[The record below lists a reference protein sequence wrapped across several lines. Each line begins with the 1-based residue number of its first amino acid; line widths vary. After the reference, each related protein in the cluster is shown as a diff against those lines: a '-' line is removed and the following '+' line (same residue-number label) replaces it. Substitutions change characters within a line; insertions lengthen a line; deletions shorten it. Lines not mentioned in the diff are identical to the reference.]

1 MIEVRQTEEFTKWIG
16 KLRDSTARAKIAT
29 RIRRIEL
36 QGNFGDVA
44 PVGEG
49 VSELRIHYG
58 PGYRVYF
65 VQDGDQIVILAL
77 RWRQGFA
84 RPRHC
89 KRQGDGGG
97 ALIWRLKRRNS
108 IFRII

>member
-65 VQDGDQIVILAL
+65 VQDGDQIVILL
-77 RWRQGFA
+77 CG
-84 RPRHC
+84 
-89 KRQGDGGG
+89 GDKDSQDRDITT
-97 ALIWRLKRRNS
+97 AKEMAEEL
-108 IFRII
+108 